1 MTIQNVRLKITS
13 PALKLKTS
21 LRLPADIIG
30 QEFITAIRN
39 GTVFDIGV
47 DYTVLDPSAVQD
59 PTQTLV
65 AIYDANSKSYKA
77 ISISSLIAQAAAI
90 DQHITAA
97 GPVAVLNNA
106 GIVRVDQTVGAAMTL
121 NLPLASAKTC
131 PVLISDWKADSDV
144 NNITINA
151 AGSDKFPGGLT
162 SLTIA
167 AQGASI
173 RLSPISGAGYAIG

>member
-1 MTIQNVRLKITS
+1 
-13 PALKLKTS
+13 
-21 LRLPADIIG
+21 
-30 QEFITAIRN
+30 
-39 GTVFDIGV
+39 
-47 DYTVLDPSAVQD
+47 
-59 PTQTLV
+59 
-65 AIYDANSKSYKA
+65 ANSKSYKA

-106 GIVRVDQTVGAAMTL
+106 GIVRVDQTAGAAMTL

-167 AQGASI
+167 AQGAS
-173 RLSPISGAGYAIG
+173 